1 MCFPKVQS
9 LKFRLKNWMLLMFK
23 KSQNLKGLTVNLVL
37 GLFKQCSHVRI
48 FFCFL
53 VERNLM
59 DSYYILWNK
68 FQDYQLRF
76 ILTNHFLV
84 TA

>member
-1 MCFPKVQS
+1 
-9 LKFRLKNWMLLMFK
+9 MFK
-23 KSQNLKGLTVNLVL
+23 TPEFEGSDRESGPRPFLTM
-37 GLFKQCSHVRI
+37 FSRSDFA
-48 FFCFL
+48 FF

-59 DSYYILWNK
+59 DNCHVLWNK
-68 FQDYQLRF
+68 FQDYQLRL